1 MIINKYRNLVSSE
14 VCLITKSYY
23 DFDII
28 CWVDHY
34 LNWCGFDHIT
44 IYDNETSCCNISEC
58 FKNNDKVTVYKISDE
73 EMVNTKQI
81 DLYVKHLK
89 NCHYNWVLIC
99 DDDEYLWFNK
109 LKYKTINDFFGI
121 LQTKN
126 IDCFIIPWLMASYEA
141 NKAPYTRTQ
150 NMKYDCSY
158 IQYNKTDNI
167 VGAYKPCI
175 KINSNDIEFYTT
187 HFIRTR
193 NNYYNF
199 KNYYNSK
206 DLHNIS
212 TVIPVI
218 TYSIDSADIILMHY
232 HIRSIEEWFIK
243 MERRRIDLIGTT
255 KFKEFPSCY
264 GDDGNKYDNS
274 SYLNYFNPFQ
284 MIL

>member
-1 MIINKYRNLVSSE
+1 MIILNKDRDLVKSE

-44 IYDNETSCCNISEC
+44 IYDNETTCCNISEC

-73 EMVNTKQI
+73 ELLNIKQTN
-81 DLYVKHLK
+81 LYEKHIK
-89 NCHYNWVLIC
+89 NCHYNWVLFC

-109 LKYKTINDFFGI
+109 LKYRTINDFFSI
-121 LQTKN
+121 LEIKN
-126 IDCFIIPWLMASYEA
+126 IDCFIIPWLMVSYEA
-141 NKAPYTRTQ
+141 NKMPYTRTQ

-167 VGAYKPCI
+167 TIGYKPCV
-175 KINSNDIEFYTT
+175 KINSNDIKFCTA
-187 HFIRTR
+187 HFIANR

-206 DLHNIS
+206 DLHNDNTS
-212 TVIPVI
+212 IPIPLI

-232 HIRSIEEWFIK
+232 YTRSIEEWNIK
-243 MERRRIDLIGTT
+243 MERRRINTSFMT
-255 KFKEFPSCY
+255 KYKETPSCSS
-264 GDDGNKYDNS
+264 NKYDNS
-274 SYLNYFNPFQ
+274 SYLNYFNPF
-284 MIL
+284 